1 MHSSGERETVTVKNY
16 LFQNRFKSV
25 LSRLSGAGA
34 PSMIRRV
41 SEGLWQLGQATAG
54 GICGRVCVWIGGS
67 AWAGLSPSLTHQKY
81 SDSNTAYCTTHCWV
95 VLDVPE
101 LLIEFKHEANHA
113 TYNLMQQ
120 EEKIG
125 FNQLSRI
132 VRIKSALARP
142 VQLRQH
148 SWIRHLKFLTRNRG
162 ELRVSV
168 YIHPE
173 KSVPV

>member
-1 MHSSGERETVTVKNY
+1 MK
-16 LFQNRFKSV
+16 QI
-25 LSRLSGAGA
+25 
-34 PSMIRRV
+34 M
-41 SEGLWQLGQATAG
+41 QLMQ
-54 GICGRVCVWIGGS
+54 
-67 AWAGLSPSLTHQKY
+67 
-81 SDSNTAYCTTHCWV
+81 
-95 VLDVPE
+95 
-101 LLIEFKHEANHA
+101 
-113 TYNLMQQ
+113 QQ

-125 FNQLSRI
+125 FVQLSRI